1 MEEERRVKKKRRLS
15 KKALKRREMKKRLGS
30 QRVMLFVCFTVIV
43 ILFAVTGI
51 IVKDREFSD
60 NENRVLAGKPV
71 FSLPA
76 VLQGS
81 FEADVDS
88 YLADQFPTRDKM
100 ISIDFKFKK
109 LLGIKES
116 NNVYV
121 GSDRH
126 LFGKPSVPAEDAVE
140 RTEGLI
146 KSFADEYS
154 SKNIYMMLI
163 PDAAV
168 IQSQYLPYGA
178 PVRNQMA
185 DIENFED
192 KTGDVI
198 NYLDAASALAS
209 VKDEYIYYKTDHHW
223 TSDGAY
229 AVFQKTAAD
238 MGISPVEYT
247 SYVVSKKFKG
257 TLSSK
262 SGDYSISDVVKIYSP
277 NSDVRYYVVYTATQ
291 EKSTSMYISSKLD
304 EKDHYQLFF
313 GGNHPMV
320 EIHTTANNDRKLL
333 VFKDSYA
340 NSYMQFLT
348 PYYETII
355 MIDPRYYYDNVA
367 SVIQS
372 NGITDIMFLY
382 SADTLLTDTALADTL
397 EAAMD
402 KGEEPDYPTATG
414 TDATAT
420 DAPSATEGDTE

>member
-1 MEEERRVKKKRRLS
+1 MEEKRVKKRRRLS
-15 KKALKRREMKKRLGS
+15 PKALKKREMKKRLGN
-30 QRVMLFVCFTVIV
+30 QRLMLFACFAGVIV
-43 ILFAVTGI
+43 LVLFLGI
-51 IVKDREFSD
+51 IIKDREFSD
-60 NENRVLAGKPV
+60 NENRVLAGKPQI
-71 FSLPA
+71 SLSA
-76 VLQGS
+76 VMDGS
-81 FEADVDS
+81 FESGYDN
-88 YLADQFPTRDKM
+88 YLADQFPARDKM
-100 ISIDFKFKK
+100 ISIDFKLKR
-109 LLGIKES
+109 LLGIREA

-126 LFGKPSVPAEDAVE
+126 LFGTPSVPAEEAVE
-140 RTEGLI
+140 RTTGLI
-146 KSFADEYS
+146 KSFSQEYA
-154 SKNIYMMLI
+154 SKNVYMMLV

-168 IQSQYLPYGA
+168 VQSQYLPYGA
-178 PVRNQMA
+178 PIRNQLA
-185 DIENFED
+185 DIETFED
-192 KTGDVI
+192 MSGTDIK
-198 NYLDAASALAS
+198 YLDAASALAS

-238 MGISPVEYT
+238 MGISPVDYT

-262 SGDYSISDVVKIYSP
+262 SGDYAISDVVKIYSP
-277 NSDVRYYVVYTATQ
+277 NSDVKYYVVYTATQ
-291 EKSTSMYISSKLD
+291 EKSTSMFISEKLD
-304 EKDHYQLFF
+304 EKDHYQVFF

-320 EIHTTANNDRKLL
+320 EIHTTANNDRNLL

-348 PYYETII
+348 PYFEKII

-402 KGEEPDYPTATG
+402 KGEEPDYPASTE

-420 DAPSATEGDTE
+420 DAGNATEGDAE